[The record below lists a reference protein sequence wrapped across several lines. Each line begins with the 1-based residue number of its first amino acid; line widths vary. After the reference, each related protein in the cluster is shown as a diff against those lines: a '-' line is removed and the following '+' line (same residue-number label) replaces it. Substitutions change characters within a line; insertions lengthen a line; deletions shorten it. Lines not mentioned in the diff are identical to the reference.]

1 MAERDPVQCFGA
13 YRILGLIGRG
23 GMGSVYLAEQTGPG
37 GFRREVVLK
46 LIRIQE
52 DLGDEYRRML
62 LDEAQLT
69 AWIDHPNVVKVFE
82 VGEQQERLYIALER
96 IVGINL
102 LTLTQ
107 RLRPR
112 QLPIALAAALMAQ
125 ACDGLHAAHELVHGG
140 VPLQVI
146 HRDVSLSNLMLD
158 RRGWIRVI
166 DFGIARPDARHARH
180 ALTSPEMVRGNPAYM
195 APEQIMAGELDRTVD
210 VYSAALIFYELCIGK
225 HPFDRSLRRTTL
237 APLRGVCG
245 EVGPVLNE
253 VVNASLALEPCA
265 RPAQISTLGAAL
277 WDFANRHGYGD
288 RAYCLEFFRAAGVSL
303 GPDALRPAELLV
315 DLVQPHGPTQVAGDA
330 GLHRRPA
337 IVPNTRPPLPSRPP
351 APPSAKPPRK
361 PTPETVRAAAASEP
375 LPTRAAAA
383 SGPLPDSA
391 VSEPEPRTA
400 PVPGLP
406 RVVVVPEPAAPLLL
420 ADGAQAI
427 VYTTQIRVDERGPHS
442 LALSRVP
449 ELAPLPLSFSYIGD
463 TLCVH
468 CAANSGSGER
478 IALYVD
484 AQQPDARLER
494 LLIGPGSPPQSFDVG
509 HRRLAVRR
517 LLCTVGRL
525 EGERWSVR
533 LHKLSLELEA
543 PPECAL
549 LVVLVAREEARADR
563 PPIYHLEC
571 ICIRSARR

>member
-1 MAERDPVQCFGA
+1 MADRDPVQSFGA
-13 YRILGLIGRG
+13 YRILGLLGRG

-69 AWIDHPNVVKVFE
+69 AWIDHPNVVTVYDF
-82 VGEQQERLYIALER
+82 GEQQGRLYIALGR

-158 RRGWIRVI
+158 RQGWIRVI

-180 ALTSPEMVRGNPAYM
+180 AMTSPEMVRGNPAYM

-210 VYSAALIFYELCIGK
+210 VYSAALIFYELCIGR
-225 HPFDRSLRRTTL
+225 HPFDRSLRRTPL
-237 APLRGVCG
+237 APLRGVCS

-253 VVNASLALEPCA
+253 VVNASLALEPGA

-288 RAYCLEFFRAAGVSL
+288 RGHCLEFFRAAGVSL
-303 GPDALRPAELLV
+303 APDALRPAELLV
-315 DLVQPHGPTQVAGDA
+315 EPVQPHGPTQNAERSGA
-330 GLHRRPA
+330 RRRPA
-337 IVPNTRPPLPSRPP
+337 TIPITAPPLRSPGRPPPPPP
-351 APPSAKPPRK
+351 AQAPRK
-361 PTPETVRAAAASEP
+361 PTPAAVRAAAASKP
-375 LPTRAAAA
+375 LPVRAA
-383 SGPLPDSA
+383 A
-391 VSEPEPRTA
+391 VSEPEPRAA

-406 RVVVVPEPAAPLLL
+406 RVALVPEPAAPLLL

-427 VYTTQIRVDERGPHS
+427 VYTTQIRVDERGPHP

-449 ELAPLPLSFSYIGD
+449 ELAPLPLSLSYVGD
-463 TLCVH
+463 TLCVQ
-468 CAANSGSGER
+468 CVATSGSGER

-484 AQQPDARLER
+484 AQQPDTRLER
-494 LLIGPGSPPQSFDVG
+494 LLVGPGSPPQSFDVG

-517 LLCTVGRL
+517 LLCMVGRR

-533 LHKLSLELEA
+533 LEKLSLELEA

-549 LVVLVAREEARADR
+549 LVVLMAREDARADR